1 MCETLSEL
9 SHQFEEVMAATLQ
22 EKPAGNETIQ
32 VFLGNTNTI
41 WRHSITPPAS
51 KFLLHLWEKWT
62 LQRVDVEDRIS
73 RFNIENIQN
82 TV

>member
-9 SHQFEEVMAATLQ
+9 SHRFEEVMAATLQ
-22 EKPAGNETIQ
+22 EKPTEKETFQ

-41 WRHSITPPAS
+41 WSLSVTPPAS

-62 LQRVDVEDRIS
+62 LQRVDVEDRMC
-73 RFNIENIQN
+73 RFNIESIQN